1 MTRTWLIG
9 GVCAGDFGVILKAQL
24 GLLEQTSVYHR
35 WVSVADYRAPKATT
49 PVKKLLVS
57 ESFKIL

>member
-1 MTRTWLIG
+1 
-9 GVCAGDFGVILKAQL
+9 VILKAQL